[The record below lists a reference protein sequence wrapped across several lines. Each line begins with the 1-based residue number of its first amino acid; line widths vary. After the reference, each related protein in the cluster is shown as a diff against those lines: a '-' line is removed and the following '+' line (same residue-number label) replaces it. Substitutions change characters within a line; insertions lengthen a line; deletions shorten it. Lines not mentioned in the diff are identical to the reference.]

1 MTLIVDAGALYAQAD
16 ADEPRH
22 EAVAQLLRN
31 ARENLV
37 TSELAVAEADYL
49 ILDRLGVDVELA
61 FLADLAS
68 GAFQVAC
75 LTPAEI
81 EQARTIVE
89 RYRDLRLGLTDASLI
104 ILAARYRTNRMIS
117 FDERAFRAVAPLS
130 GGAFVMLPA
139 DSIEG

>member
-1 MTLIVDAGALYAQAD
+1 M
-16 ADEPRH
+16 
-22 EAVAQLLRN
+22 
-31 ARENLV
+31 
-37 TSELAVAEADYL
+37 
-49 ILDRLGVDVELA
+49 DVELA

-68 GAFQVAC
+68 GAFQVAF

-81 EQARTIVE
+81 EQARAIVE